1 MPDYTRRW
9 FLHLGAAGLA
19 ALGLGLSS
27 RAKGKELKAKMHDR
41 EIPVSRNQ
49 SEDAAGR
56 LGANSE
62 ALDNLTRLFKRM
74 IEEERHPGAQLAVF
88 RQGEL
93 VIELAG
99 GFDAPSGRPI
109 TTDTLFQIRST
120 TKALAAMVMLRLHDQ
135 GRFSF
140 EDPVARH
147 WPEFG
152 QNGKQSI
159 TIAQIMSHS
168 AGIPDGPLVSARQMA
183 DRAVVAAAV
192 EAMEPIWPPG
202 TANGYHSAS
211 YGWVLD
217 ELVYR
222 WKKGNVARVLH
233 DELTSPLGIQNIYLG
248 LPKEAFARMTAMVVE
263 DDVRERQPGRAR
275 FSDFMNTYEGV
286 RLPLSWVGGLATARD
301 LADLMNVLAFEG
313 TFKSR
318 TFFSRE
324 TQRTAGSPRNAAGE
338 MDRRLNW
345 PVRWGLGFILGD
357 TPHIYGT
364 PPHPQA
370 LGHAGGGAG
379 VAWADPEQQLAVA
392 FLCNRMLG
400 GTRWWERYREIG
412 DQVYTVFR

>member
-1 MPDYTRRW
+1 
-9 FLHLGAAGLA
+9 
-19 ALGLGLSS
+19 
-27 RAKGKELKAKMHDR
+27 MHAS

-49 SEDAAGR
+49 SEDAPER

-62 ALDNLTRLFKRM
+62 ALDDLTRLFKRM

-135 GRFSF
+135 GLFSY
-140 EDPVARH
+140 EDTVVKH

-168 AGIPDGPLVSARQMA
+168 AGIPDGPLLSARKMA
-183 DRAVVAAAV
+183 DRAAVAAAV

-202 TANGYHSAS
+202 TANGYHAAS

-222 WKKGNVARVLH
+222 WKRGSVARVL
-233 DELTSPLGIQNIYLG
+233 EEEFTGPLGIENVYLG
-248 LPKEAFARMTAMVVE
+248 LPKKDFTRMTSMVVE
-263 DDVRERQPGRAR
+263 DRVRERQSARAR
-275 FSDFMNTYEGV
+275 FSDFINTYEGV
-286 RLPLSWVGGLATARD
+286 RLPLSWVGGVATAHD

-318 TFFSRE
+318 TFFSKE
-324 TQRTAGSPRNAAGE
+324 TQRAAGSPRNAAGE
-338 MDRRLNW
+338 IDRRLKW

-379 VAWADPEQQLAVA
+379 VAWADPECKLAVA
-392 FLCNRMLG
+392 FLCNKMLG
-400 GTRWWERYREIG
+400 GTRVWKRYQEIG
-412 DQVYTVFR
+412 DQVYAAFK